1 MVLQSP
7 IALISA
13 ATSPVNS
20 IVVIPGDAPTHFQI
34 TGITTATVEI
44 QGSVDG
50 TNFAVIQSKSANAL
64 VTIEKPPKYVR
75 ASITSHSS
83 GTVVIKAIY

>member
-7 IALISA
+7 ISLLSA

-20 IVVIPGDAPTHFQI
+20 ISILPGDEAVHFQI
-34 TGITTATVEI
+34 TGITTATVDI

-50 TNFAVIQSKSANAL
+50 TNFASIQSKTANAC

-83 GTVVIKAIY
+83 GTVVVKAIY

>member
-1 MVLQSP
+1 MVLQEP
-7 IALISA
+7 IQLISA

-20 IVVIPGDAPTHFQI
+20 VSIIPGDEAAHFQI

-50 TNFAVIQSKSANAL
+50 TNFAPIISKSANSL
-64 VTIEKPPKYVR
+64 VTVEAPPKYVR
-75 ASITSHSS
+75 ASITSHSA
-83 GTVVIKAIY
+83 GTVVVKAIY

>member
-1 MVLQSP
+1 MVLSQP
-7 IALISA
+7 ISLISA

-20 IVVIPGDAPTHFQI
+20 ISIIPGDEAVHFQI

-50 TNFAVIQSKSANAL
+50 TNFAVIQSKTANACT
-64 VTIEKPPKYVR
+64 TIEKPPKYVR
-75 ASITSHSS
+75 ASITSHSA
-83 GTVVIKAIY
+83 GTVIVKAIY

>member
-1 MVLQSP
+1 MVLQAP
-7 IALISA
+7 IQLISA

-20 IVVIPGDAPTHFQI
+20 VAILPGDEAVHFQI
-34 TGITTATVEI
+34 TGITTATVDI

-50 TNFAVIQSKSANAL
+50 TNFASITSKTANSL
-64 VTIEKPPKYVR
+64 VTVEKPPKFIR

-83 GTVVIKAIY
+83 GTVVVKAIY